1 METERSHQ
9 SQLGEQYGDEP
20 DRGDEKKP
28 KTKPHQAGQ
37 LKSDSGP
44 RSLTEEPDIRRR
56 QKKVTMETPPE
67 DDEKS
72 DTNTP
77 PPAEGNGGQSTDNE
91 GTGNNEEDSQQ
102 KGSKRSNLVMGASKK
117 GVYTKATNLNELTT
131 RYAIKCFVLMFIVIA
146 IAFVIGLCVYTYI
159 TTIYQK

>member
-9 SQLGEQYGDEP
+9 SQLGEQYDDEP
-20 DRGDEKKP
+20 DSGDEKKKP
-28 KTKPHQAGQ
+28 KTKPHQEGQ

-44 RSLTEEPDIRRR
+44 RSLTEEPDIRKRK
-56 QKKVTMETPPE
+56 KKVTMETPPE
-67 DDEKS
+67 DDEES
-72 DTNTP
+72 DSNTP
-77 PPAEGNGGQSTDNE
+77 PPAEGNGGQSE
-91 GTGNNEEDSQQ
+91 GTGNNEEDSEQ

-159 TTIYQK
+159 NALYQK